1 MPTEPW
7 AQPVPGRALVIE
19 VRDDGRGME
28 PGVPARLLGE
38 PAQANGLYRIGVA
51 NVHRRIRLNFG
62 APYGLCIDSEPGG
75 PRVLYQLAASERTV
89 AAVQPLKATG
99 EAIDPLDNR
108 KFNALAYALE
118 RRDLEAA
125 RRLLRL
131 GARPDT
137 LVGEADMP
145 VALLPVISADLDAVR
160 LMRQFK
166 VDDSK
171 LRFQGST
178 AIDHAKRMGDRRL
191 LEALGRET
199 GAL

>member
-1 MPTEPW
+1 MAAPSSTRTLW
-7 AQPVPGRALVIE
+7 KGAISFGLVHIPVTLHSAVAENR
-19 VRDDGRGME
+19 MKFN
-28 PGVPARLLGE
+28 LLDK
-38 PAQANGLYRIGVA
+38 QSM
-51 NVHRRIRLNFG
+51 
-62 APYGLCIDSEPGG
+62 APVGN
-75 PRVLYQLAASERTV
+75 RQVN
-89 AAVQPLKATG
+89 KATG
-99 EAIDPLDNR
+99 EAIDQLDNR

-160 LMRQFK
+160 LMRQFR
-166 VDDSK
+166 VDYSK

-178 AIDHAKRMGDRRL
+178 AIDHAKRIGDRRL

>member
-131 GARPDT
+131 
-137 LVGEADMP
+137 
-145 VALLPVISADLDAVR
+145 
-160 LMRQFK
+160 MRQFK